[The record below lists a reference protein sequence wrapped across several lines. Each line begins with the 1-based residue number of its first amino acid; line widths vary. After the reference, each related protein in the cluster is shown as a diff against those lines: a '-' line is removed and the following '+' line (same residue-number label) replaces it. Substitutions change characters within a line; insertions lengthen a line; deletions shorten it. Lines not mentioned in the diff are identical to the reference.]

1 MANAPE
7 LAAGSMVSI
16 SGALF
21 NEAYTSVTALLTT
34 VGRSGAN
41 AEEAES
47 IGRQNNC
54 FILWYK
60 DINLIFVYIRASFKS
75 LTGREPCTEHRGKHD
90 RKRLCKAGW
99 FTGLWENCS
108 ESFIVKEVSE
118 SVVKHPPQS
127 MLSQYREKIIVFI
140 CAFPW

>member
-1 MANAPE
+1 MKSNCSLLLKTLGMRVVSSDWLSLERSKEQREKILWPNAPE

-16 SGALF
+16 SRALF

-34 VGRSGAN
+34 VGSSGAN

-60 DINLIFVYIRASFKS
+60 DRNLIFVYIRASFKS
-75 LTGREPCTEHRGKHD
+75 LTGREPCTEHRGRHD
-90 RKRLCKAGW
+90 RKGLCKA
-99 FTGLWENCS
+99 
-108 ESFIVKEVSE
+108 V
-118 SVVKHPPQS
+118 
-127 MLSQYREKIIVFI
+127 
-140 CAFPW
+140 